1 MKLIFFKK
9 NKIVFFFIIILFSI
23 FFNTLNA
30 SETSGTIL
38 SSYSTANLCE
48 DAPCSATATSS
59 INFGSFTTQSNRN
72 VTVEDTGLS
81 GYIWGESFGWVV
93 LNCANTVASG
103 GGAGSGCSSTND
115 NFKVANDGE
124 GNLSGYAWGNAT
136 GWISFN
142 CSNAT
147 PNNCANNDNFKVTI
161 NSSGQFSGYAWSQ
174 NFGWIK
180 FDCSVSTACVTTD
193 CGPASSRAGTS
204 TTPTTGSSPNSPTAP
219 KPTFPIPPPLPP
231 TIPPIIP
238 LIPIVQPVLPSILP
252 DTPSIPKGQEIPRQN
267 SNTIIDQIKI
277 DLDFFKKITSN
288 LFNTIKN
295 ILDSKLGNIIAKTIS
310 TVGIISGLTVSLISS
325 LFLNPLS
332 FAELFL
338 LPVRLWGLLMTAL
351 GLRKRNKPWG
361 TVYDSITKQPLD
373 PAYVVLQDLQGNE
386 VATSITDLDGRYG
399 FLLSPGTYKIIANK
413 TNYIFPSVKLF
424 GKTQDELYND
434 LYFGDVINIS
444 EEGGIIGKNIPLDP
458 IKFDWNEFEK
468 NKQGLMRFYK
478 KRDLWIARV
487 SNILFTFG
495 FIISA
500 IALLVTPE
508 IYNILTFSMYCIL
521 LVLKKTA
528 LKPKPY
534 GVVVEKSSG
543 LPLPFAIVR
552 VFKEGGDREF
562 IHKVTNK
569 IGKFLCLVPNGRYFV
584 TIEKKMSSDTYIK
597 VYTSEVMD
605 ITNGYIKKIFEV

>member
-1 MKLIFFKK
+1 MKFIFSKK
-9 NKIVFFFIIILFSI
+9 SKIVSFFVVILLLT

-48 DAPCSATATSS
+48 DSLCSATATSS
-59 INFGSFTTQSNRN
+59 INFGSFTTQSARN
-72 VTVEDTGLS
+72 VVVEDSGLS

-103 GGAGSGCSSTND
+103 GGAGSGCSSTNG

-147 PNNCANNDNFKVTI
+147 PNNCATNDNFKVTI
-161 NSSGQFSGYAWSQ
+161 NSSGQFSGHAWSQ

-180 FDCSVSTACVTTD
+180 FDCSLSTSCVTTD
-193 CGPASSRAGTS
+193 WRPSSARS
-204 TTPTTGSSPNSPTAP
+204 TTPTTTITGSSSPGTKP
-219 KPTFPIPPPLPP
+219 TLPTFPTPPPLSP
-231 TIPPIIP
+231 TIPPTLP
-238 LIPIVQPVLPSILP
+238 LIPIVQPVLPSV
-252 DTPSIPKGQEIPRQN
+252 TPSTPAIPDNQEIPR
-267 SNTIIDQIKI
+267 STPNTIIDQIKI
-277 DLDFFKKITSN
+277 DLDFFKKISLN
-288 LFNTIKN
+288 LFDFIKN
-295 ILDSKLGNIIAKTIS
+295 ILNSKLGDLVTKIIAIVGPIS
-310 TVGIISGLTVSLISS
+310 VLMASLLSS

-332 FAELFL
+332 LAELFL
-338 LPVRLWGLLMTAL
+338 LPARLWGLLMTAL

-399 FLLSPGTYKIIANK
+399 FLLSVGTYKIIANK

-434 LYFGDVINIS
+434 LYFGEIINVT

-487 SNILFTFG
+487 SEFMFAFG
-495 FIISA
+495 FIITS
-500 IALLVTPE
+500 IAVLVTPKT
-508 IYNILTFSMYCIL
+508 YNILTFILYCIIF
-521 LVLKKTA
+521 VLKKTT

-534 GVVVEKSSG
+534 GSIVEKSSG
-543 LPLPFAIVR
+543 IPASFAIIR
-552 VFKEGGDREF
+552 VFKEGSEREF

-569 IGKFLCLVPNGRYFV
+569 IGKFLCLIPNGRYYV
-584 TIEKKMSSDTYIK
+584 SIEKKTSIDTYTN
-597 VYTSEVMD
+597 VYKSDIIEVKE
-605 ITNGYIKKIFEV
+605 GYLKKIFEI